1 MGLLGGHCF
10 YIKTMDVICKRWECK
25 SCKQIFTRHNSLI
38 NHLKEDR
45 STGGKTKI
53 ICSGG
58 RFRHNLNSSEK
69 ALYGSDTNFSCTA
82 CHWIEEKAVE
92 IGQHV
97 HHKMC
102 GHGVERRVKASI

>member
-1 MGLLGGHCF
+1 
-10 YIKTMDVICKRWECK
+10 MDVICKRWKCK
-25 SCKQIFTRHNSLI
+25 SCKQIFARHNSLI
-38 NHLKEDR
+38 KHLKEDR
-45 STGGKTKI
+45 RTGGNTKI

-69 ALYGSDTNFSCTA
+69 SLYGSDTNFSCTGGD
-82 CHWIEEKAVE
+82 WIEEKAVE